1 MAQQINLY
9 SPILMAP
16 KRYFSALAM
25 VRSLAVLVLGLALLG
40 MWSMS
45 TTAALRRELASSGV
59 TYNSE
64 KKRLNAAL
72 GARPDGGKDA
82 DKDAGA
88 LTQELAQ
95 TQRLLTERQRLLDQL
110 APSASEASRRSELLG
125 WMAQTVPEP
134 VWLSDVHLVDGR
146 LTLTGNTLQ
155 PDALRLWLD
164 RLAQHP
170 SLAGQKLY
178 AAKIEHSDG
187 PGPAGADSWSFQVT
201 SARAEGEPR

>member
-25 VRSLAVLVLGLALLG
+25 VRSLAVLVVGLGLLG
-40 MWSMS
+40 VWSMF
-45 TTAALRRELASSGV
+45 TTAELRHELASSGV

-72 GARPDGGKDA
+72 GARPDA
-82 DKDAGA
+82 DKDASA

-95 TQRLLTERQRLLDQL
+95 TQRLLSERQRLLDQL
-110 APSASEASRRSELLG
+110 APSAAEASRRSELLG

-134 VWLSDVHLVDGR
+134 VWLSDVHLVEGR

-155 PDALRLWLD
+155 PDALRQWLA
-164 RLAQHP
+164 RLGQHP
-170 SLAGQKLY
+170 TLAGQKLY
-178 AAKIEHSDG
+178 AAKIEHSDAAG
-187 PGPAGADSWSFQVT
+187 SAGADSWSFQVT
-201 SARAEGEPR
+201 SARGEGEPR